1 MISVRYFCEILMST
15 AAWLC
20 HNVFTILFLKC
31 SMTRELKNTW
41 RLRLNNTGRQWVG
54 ESKEKIFYIAQ
65 QGSHTAVR
73 WSTNQRAGSPFEL
86 FLPWAPWA
94 DSPKH
99 TLGCCIQ
106 CAPRVVQSHAC
117 ERPESFCSSSVQ
129 IWPLIFSQIGV
140 ILWSQQQQKI
150 LTRFRILFFS
160 YLQTQCVGTTTSSYF
175 KDFSYP
181 GLCLFVCLFVWTL
194 SRNCGIIVIL
204 SFECHDII

>member
-54 ESKEKIFYIAQ
+54 ESKEKISYIAQ

-94 DSPKH
+94 DSPQTH
-99 TLGCCIQ
+99 TRLLHSVR
-106 CAPRVVQSHAC
+106 ATSRPVPR
-117 ERPESFCSSSVQ
+117 
-129 IWPLIFSQIGV
+129 L
-140 ILWSQQQQKI
+140 QKA
-150 LTRFRILFFS
+150 RVILFFQRS
-160 YLQTQCVGTTTSSYF
+160 NLTSDLFPNRSHTMITATT
-175 KDFSYP
+175 KNIDAIQDFFFFFR
-181 GLCLFVCLFVWTL
+181 LADTVCWH
-194 SRNCGIIVIL
+194 N
-204 SFECHDII
+204 H